1 MSSLLTASDL
11 AHEVK
16 VVWLEDPEELD
27 YVRQALDKT
36 PGGGANRATTVTGA

>member
-36 PGGGANRATTVTGA
+36 PAAGESRATTATDA

>member
-36 PGGGANRATTVTGA
+36 PRRLREAALPP

>member
-36 PGGGANRATTVTGA
+36 PGAGASRATTVTGA